1 MDISQL
7 DKKEIG
13 IEVEE
18 KIINIKF
25 EGQLE
30 VSAQEITTQIYGS
43 TKNRM
48 PYSSKFW
55 EIYRLNTCLLNNT
68 LEESN

>member
-25 EGQLE
+25 EGKLE
-30 VSAQEITTQIYGS
+30 VGAQEITTQIYGS
-43 TKNRM
+43 TK
-48 PYSSKFW
+48 K
-55 EIYRLNTCLLNNT
+55 
-68 LEESN
+68 